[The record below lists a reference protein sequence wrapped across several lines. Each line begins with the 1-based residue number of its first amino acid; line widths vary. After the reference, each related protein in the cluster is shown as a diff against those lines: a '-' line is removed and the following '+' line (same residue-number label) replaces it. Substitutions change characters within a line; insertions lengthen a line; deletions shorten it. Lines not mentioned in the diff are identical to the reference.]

1 MAIEKEEAARK
12 AAARFSTDPHLATM
26 TASDC
31 YRFCL
36 SNPHVDLVL
45 TGPKNRRQLQENLS
59 NLREKGPLSAE
70 ENHWIRNFGQ
80 IVHRGS
86 SRFSFRF

>member
-1 MAIEKEEAARK
+1 
-12 AAARFSTDPHLATM
+12 M

-45 TGPKNRRQLQENLS
+45 TGPKNRRQLQENL
-59 NLREKGPLSAE
+59 NHLKENGPLSE
-70 ENHWIRNFGQ
+70 QEFRWIRNFGQ
-80 IVHRGS
+80 IVHQGS
-86 SRFSFRF
+86 SRFTFRF